1 MGLGIEGAF
10 TSSRLPGRR
19 SWTGW
24 LLLTAVLAVLACNQ
38 ASDVTPGQPPSTL
51 SAESEGEEVLTRFL
65 LGGWVLPRHE
75 EAKDSPFAETLR
87 TFVITS
93 EEELRSFLEGV
104 SMRRLRGN
112 PDTLNRTDFDEVL
125 VLATYYLWRPV
136 KGDPMSI
143 EKVTLSGTE
152 VRIAVDLV
160 EDPPGKEFPYLWA
173 PMYIVGIERTE
184 LPADVPLTLVF
195 QVNDKVAATR
205 SLVLD

>member
-1 MGLGIEGAF
+1 M
-10 TSSRLPGRR
+10 
-19 SWTGW
+19 
-24 LLLTAVLAVLACNQ
+24 LTALLAALACNQ
-38 ASDVTPGQPPSTL
+38 ASDVTPGPTSSTL
-51 SAESEGEEVLTRFL
+51 LAESEGEEVLTRFL

-104 SMRRLRGN
+104 DMRRLRGS
-112 PDTLNRTDFDEVL
+112 PDTLNRADFDELL

-136 KGDPMSI
+136 KGYPMSI
-143 EKVTLSGTE
+143 ESVTLRGTE

-173 PMYIVGIERTE
+173 PMYIVGIEKAD